1 MPSTERAPD
10 PLAPGS
16 AGATLARGGT
26 VRIAAYASA
35 ITLSVAVLP
44 FVTRHLGRV
53 AYGRYVVVTTL
64 ILIVTALS
72 EGGVASLGV
81 REFACGD
88 ERERREFMRSLL
100 GIRIALSGAGAL
112 AAIAFAL
119 LAGYPAVEVE
129 GTAIACA
136 GLVLAGVQV
145 TLTVPLTAALRLRW
159 LAVLDVT
166 PPIVTSLVLIALV
179 IAGAPLLAFF
189 IAAVLAYAASLALT
203 AALVR
208 GQITLRPAFD
218 RGRWRALLRDS
229 AVFAAATALATIY
242 FQVVLVATSV
252 IASSKETGSFS
263 IAFRVLSV
271 VNGIAVVLVASAFPV
286 LLRAAHDEGERLRAA
301 VSGLLEASLLLGG
314 WLSLLVVAAAPF
326 AIRVLGGS
334 NFPGA
339 AGDLRIL
346 GAGVAATYV
355 SAVLAMALLTAR
367 AYRALIAIGLAMI
380 ALSIVLCAIL
390 IPGHGAH
397 GAAVVTLTLELV
409 LVCVYASVLFVM
421 QPALRPPLARP
432 ARIVVAIAIG
442 FLAALVPA
450 LPSVAAA
457 LVGSAALALTA
468 VALRAVPSELLT
480 LLRARR

>member
-1 MPSTERAPD
+1 MARTERAPD

-16 AGATLARGGT
+16 AGATLARGGLL
-26 VRIAAYASA
+26 RILAYASA

-53 AYGRYVVVTTL
+53 AYGRYAVVTTL

-72 EGGVASLGV
+72 EGGIASLGV
-81 REFACGD
+81 REFASAD
-88 ERERREFMRSLL
+88 ARERREFMRSLL
-100 GIRIALSGAGAL
+100 GIRIALSGIGAL

-159 LAVLDVT
+159 LAALDVT
-166 PPIVTSLVLIALV
+166 PPIVTSIVLIALV
-179 IAGAPLLAFF
+179 LANASLLAFF
-189 IAAVLAYAASLALT
+189 AAAVLAYATSLALT

-208 GQITLRPAFD
+208 GQVTLRPAFD
-218 RGRWRALLRDS
+218 PARWRALLYDS
-229 AVFAAATALATIY
+229 TVFAAATALSTIY

-252 IASSKETGSFS
+252 IASSEQTGSFS

-286 LLRAAHDEGERLRAA
+286 LLRAAQEEGERLHAA
-301 VSGLLEASLLLGG
+301 VTGLLETSLLLGG
-314 WLSLLVVAAAPF
+314 WLSLLVVSAAPF

-334 NFPGA
+334 RFPGA

-346 GAGVAATYV
+346 GAGVAATYA

-380 ALSIVLCAIL
+380 ALSIALCAIL
-390 IPGHGAH
+390 IPGHGSH
-397 GAAVVTLTLELV
+397 GAALVTLTLELV
-409 LVCVYASVLFVM
+409 LVCVYAAVLSIGR
-421 QPALRPPLARP
+421 PDLRPRLARP
-432 ARIVVAIAIG
+432 ARIVAAVAIG
-442 FLAALVPA
+442 FVAALVPP
-450 LPSVAAA
+450 LSSIPAA
-457 LVGSAALALTA
+457 LVGSAALAIAAL
-468 VALRAVPSELLT
+468 ALRAIPTELVA
-480 LLRARR
+480 LLRRGG